1 MRAAGRVFGFFRRF
15 FDFADRNTVCP
26 MENDFSYCL
35 FGFAFAIRVF
45 KAPCKERTERRRI
58 ERYDLGYRENAV
70 FLTIDSAFAS
80 CNQRMYSGM

>member
-1 MRAAGRVFGFFRRF
+1 
-15 FDFADRNTVCP
+15 

-35 FGFAFAIRVF
+35 PRLTFPTQEF

-70 FLTIDSAFAS
+70 FLTIDSTVAS
-80 CNQRMYSGM
+80 CNQRMYFGM

>member
-1 MRAAGRVFGFFRRF
+1 
-15 FDFADRNTVCP
+15 

-35 FGFAFAIRVF
+35 PRLTFPTQGF

-70 FLTIDSAFAS
+70 FLTIDSAVAS

>member
-1 MRAAGRVFGFFRRF
+1 
-15 FDFADRNTVCP
+15 

-35 FGFAFAIRVF
+35 PRLTFPTQGFKV
-45 KAPCKERTERRRI
+45 PCKGCTERRRI

-70 FLTIDSAFAS
+70 FLTIDSAVAS